1 MKKFIL
7 FLAILSTSPCALAEI
22 YKHVDAEGRV
32 TYSNVP
38 IRGAV
43 KLNLDPLPQPGPRA
57 GGGGSKNSSTAK
69 ATPAGFPKVDQDT
82 QKQRD
87 GKRREILEGEL
98 AAERKALDAAKAN
111 YAEAEKNPE
120 VFQNIIGV
128 DGKPVLGASEGQVI
142 TDSSGKPVMGSDGKP
157 AKYRKQGGR
166 NMAKYAE
173 KMDQLSSEIK
183 NHENNIEMLEKE
195 ISRM

>member
-1 MKKFIL
+1 MKKL
-7 FLAILSTSPCALAEI
+7 FLFLIVLAASPCALAEI
-22 YKHVDAEGRV
+22 YKHIDAEGRV

-38 IRGAV
+38 IKGSV
-43 KLNLDPLPQPGPRA
+43 KLNLDPVPRNGEGRSSA
-57 GGGGSKNSSTAK
+57 PSKA
-69 ATPAGFPKVDQDT
+69 APTPAGFPKVDQST

-87 GKRREILEGEL
+87 GKRREILESEL
-98 AAERKALDAAKAN
+98 ATERKALEAAKAA
-111 YAEAEKNPE
+111 YVEAEKNPE
-120 VFQNIIGV
+120 VFQNVVGL
-128 DGKPVLGASEGQVI
+128 DGKPVLGAVEGQAI
-142 TDSSGKPVMGSDGKP
+142 TDASGKPVVGADGKP

-166 NMAKYAE
+166 NMARYAE